1 VRVDSGLPDCEHQ
14 RADFYTGFNFMVQ
27 PFGGCIRSILQ
38 SMVSCALRL
47 VWVGRPIW
55 YRMLT
60 SAWVVAFKVMNI
72 VFGGTCRL
80 KNVSESLEFCGFCVW
95 SLAGVMQA
103 PPVSAMRSH
112 THTHIHTLPGHMH
125 QSLCVDELMVGG
137 PVLQVL
143 GCVYLATHRSTIRA
157 VSKHSFALVD
167 PFDHGREWASLEL
180 ACDDVFF
187 ECVRSL

>member
-1 VRVDSGLPDCEHQ
+1 
-14 RADFYTGFNFMVQ
+14 
-27 PFGGCIRSILQ
+27 
-38 SMVSCALRL
+38 
-47 VWVGRPIW
+47 
-55 YRMLT
+55 MLT

-72 VFGGTCRL
+72 VFGKSRETCIMLR
-80 KNVSESLEFCGFCVW
+80 ESLEFCGFCVW

-103 PPVSAMRSH
+103 PQVSAIRAR

-125 QSLCVDELMVGG
+125 QSLCVDELMVRG

-143 GCVYLATHRSTIRA
+143 GYVGLATHRSTIRA

-187 ECVRSL
+187 ECVPSRKMSSLISRFLPV